1 MPTTDSEI
9 YLSLQTSADLR
20 LKFYIFTSLYR
31 FALSLTEAENTR
43 LEKISA
49 IKFGVKDEIYL
60 ILSQI

>member
-1 MPTTDSEI
+1 M
-9 YLSLQTSADLR
+9 SAALK

-31 FALSLTEAENTR
+31 FALSLTEAENT
-43 LEKISA
+43 LLKKISA